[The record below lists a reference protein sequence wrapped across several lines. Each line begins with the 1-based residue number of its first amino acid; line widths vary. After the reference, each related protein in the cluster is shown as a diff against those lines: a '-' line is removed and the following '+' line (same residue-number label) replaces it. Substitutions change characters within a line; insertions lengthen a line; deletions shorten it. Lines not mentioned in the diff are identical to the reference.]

1 MVTLDAAAAE
11 RVDRETRRR
20 LGEESVAEPAAEAE
34 EGRAQRARALH
45 HALAEYELKVHA
57 LTPGRSL
64 AESLAG

>member
-1 MVTLDAAAAE
+1 VVVTLDAAAAD
-11 RVDRETRRR
+11 RVDRDTRRR
-20 LGEESVAEPAAEAE
+20 LGESVAEPAAEAD
-34 EGRAQRARALH
+34 EGRAQRSRALR